1 MRLLSVFLPA
11 CLATGD
17 GATNNNAA
25 TNNGGASTN
34 GGASNNGG
42 GNAPLPTEDSDFTIL
57 HCNNQE
63 TQRARVSKYSY
74 LTMKV
79 LTVFRA

>member
-25 TNNGGASTN
+25 TNN